1 MSLKWPFLLIAG
13 GALVLGSQLMP
24 AGCDWLPRPLRE
36 RPDLAAIV
44 YESESWT
51 PPDYVHA
58 ARRRVEQAGMQFR
71 IVDQDVV
78 DGDGKVPAEI
88 AESIAASKQR
98 GLPALC
104 VQSGL
109 KLMKCV
115 EVPPTADAIVE
126 AVTK

>member
-1 MSLKWPFLLIAG
+1 MSRRWPLLLIACG
-13 GALVLGSQLMP
+13 SLIVASQLVP
-24 AGCDWLPRPLRE
+24 AGCDWLPGPLRE

-44 YESESWT
+44 YESETWT

-71 IVDQDVV
+71 LVDEDVV

-109 KLMKCV
+109 KVIKCV

-126 AVTK
+126 AATK